1 MFQRKPVQPYDWL
14 VMLYAFSAL
23 TFHRI
28 QRMIRLRNILRNVQ
42 LRRFFLN
49 WKESC
54 KDEESNFCLLRIIGA
69 SVWYQVT
76 FFPFI
81 VDMSRNACRKENGRF
96 NHILWTIL
104 TGLAKFVNLEI
115 STKLWTS
122 EYMTWLKGAQKVDE
136 FGESDEFVKSDD
148 SDEIS
153 PRL

>member
-1 MFQRKPVQPYDWL
+1 M
-14 VMLYAFSAL
+14 
-23 TFHRI
+23 
-28 QRMIRLRNILRNVQ
+28 RNQISV
-42 LRRFFLN
+42 
-49 WKESC
+49 
-54 KDEESNFCLLRIIGA
+54 LRIIGA

-81 VDMSRNACRKENGRF
+81 VDVSRNACRKENGRF